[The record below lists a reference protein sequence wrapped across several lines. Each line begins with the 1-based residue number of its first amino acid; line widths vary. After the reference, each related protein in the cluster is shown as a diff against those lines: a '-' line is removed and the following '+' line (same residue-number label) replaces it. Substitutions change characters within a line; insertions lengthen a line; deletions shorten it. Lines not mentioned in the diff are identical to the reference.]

1 MTEPPKFLRLVEVY
15 GLHQRA
21 LREHGGSDGVREP
34 GLVESALGSAEN
46 TFWYGN
52 GDLAAIAA
60 AYAFH
65 LAESQAFVDGNKR
78 VGIAAALVFLA
89 MNGLK
94 CPEQAD
100 DELYHALIEI
110 SEKRQ
115 TKADLAE
122 LFRARVTPI

>member
-1 MTEPPKFLRLVEVY
+1 MTELPKVLRLAEVY

-94 CPEQAD
+94 YPEQAD
-100 DELYHALIEI
+100 DSLYHALIEI

-122 LFRARVTPI
+122 LFRARVTPL